1 MTDDVFTN
9 AEVSELFDTIADLM
23 EILGEDRF
31 RIIAYRKA
39 GAALRAV
46 TVPLVDWV
54 TTGHQAARLILR
66 PSVREI

>member
-39 GAALRAV
+39 GVALRAV
-46 TVPLVDWV
+46 TVPLMDLYERQQLQRIDGLSKGKE
-54 TTGHQAARLILR
+54 TF
-66 PSVREI
+66 